1 MLRTHDVEKIVAYK
15 NGDLVTAE
23 VYIKKDSLGKP
34 QYHDALIKAAWV
46 RYLKRAAV

>member
-34 QYHDALIKAAWV
+34 QYTMPTKAAWV
-46 RYLKRAAV
+46 RYFG